1 MGVSASNNMTS
12 QRATFM
18 FCLLGISCLSIAKL
32 EPTCDEQ
39 DVIINVNDNV
49 ISNECVYSNNQT
61 ITCPNIQSALEKSE
75 CFGSNCSLIIYI
87 PPGEHIITYPVSI
100 DSSIKIIGQNKNET
114 SIRCGFIR
122 SDLPNDTLHTIYFN
136 KSSYVNLTNFS
147 GIDCPLPFRL
157 DTVLNVHV
165 DSISVR

>member
-1 MGVSASNNMTS
+1 MPSHGQAS
-12 QRATFM
+12 
-18 FCLLGISCLSIAKL
+18 LISVLFLFCLSIAKL

-39 DVIINVNDNV
+39 DVIINVNTNV

-61 ITCPNIQSALEKSE
+61 ITCPDIQSALEKSE

-87 PPGEHIITYPVSI
+87 PPGEHIISYPVSI
-100 DSSIKIIGQNKNET
+100 DSSIKIIGHNKNET
-114 SIRCGFIR
+114 SIRCGFTR

-136 KSSYVNLTNFS
+136 KSSNVNLTNFS
-147 GIDCPLPFRL
+147 GIGCPLPFRL

-165 DSISVR
+165 DSISIR